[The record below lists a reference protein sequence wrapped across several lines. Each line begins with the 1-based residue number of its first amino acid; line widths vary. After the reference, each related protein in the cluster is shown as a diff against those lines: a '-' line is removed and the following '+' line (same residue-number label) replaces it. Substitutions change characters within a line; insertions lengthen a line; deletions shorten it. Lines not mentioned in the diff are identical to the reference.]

1 MGLDNFVYIRAK
13 EKYHGELHDEEF
25 ENIVDIAEW
34 QYKKNGVYD
43 SVGYSA
49 DGFGGEVCYWRKC
62 WGFRNRVM
70 DYLRSK
76 YSEKDRDSCEWN
88 LDVEDLQEIANYIHD
103 YMITS
108 DANFS
113 TIWSYRESLQHN
125 ATTYANLLLLIHDI
139 ENGAI
144 SMKDIDILWVDS
156 Y

>member
-1 MGLDNFVYIRAK
+1 MGLDNFVYVRAK

-43 SVGYSA
+43 SVGYST
-49 DGFGGEVCYWRKC
+49 DGFSGEICYWRKC
-62 WGFRNRVM
+62 WGFRDKVM
-70 DYLRSK
+70 DYLRGK
-76 YSEKDRDSCEWN
+76 YPEMDRDSYEWN

-103 YMITS
+103 YMITP
-108 DANFS
+108 DENFS

-144 SMKDIDILWVDS
+144 SMKDINVFWVDS

>member
-1 MGLDNFVYIRAK
+1 MGLDNFIYVRAK
-13 EKYHGELHDEEF
+13 EKYHGDFHDEEF

-34 QYKKNGVYD
+34 QYEKNGVYD
-43 SVGYSA
+43 SVRYSA
-49 DGFGGEVCYWRKC
+49 DGFSGEVCYWRKC
-62 WGFRNRVM
+62 WGFRDKVM
-70 DYLRSK
+70 DYLRGK
-76 YSEKDRDSCEWN
+76 YPEMNKDNYEWN

-103 YMITS
+103 YMITP

-144 SMKDIDILWVDS
+144 SMKDINVFWVDS